1 MRGKGKRWIEPAAM
15 WILVAAI
22 IVLLAFATVVI
33 FESLGVIG
41 TDIVSIISGLSEQKE
56 VLQLLGIGLGGFV
69 LLLQALIANKR
80 AKAMEETASA
90 QADAATAQ
98 AVANQN
104 TETGQRQERL
114 KNAIEHLGSDSES
127 VRLGGAYELFHLA
140 NDTHSLRQTV
150 LNILC
155 SHIRRTTKEETY
167 QDKHAWQPSEEIQ
180 SLLTLLFVDEYA
192 VFAGLQINL
201 NESWLNGADLCK
213 ARLRG
218 ANFRR
223 AKLNKA
229 LLDNAQLAE
238 AVFSEALLKEARL
251 SKASLRE
258 ASFFMVQMQGANLE
272 EAQLQGSNLM
282 DGNLTAAYLRKASL
296 QGADLFNASM
306 YGATLTS
313 ARIQGARLSWTYL
326 QGSFLDDANLEGA
339 GNHDWDSQF
348 SFAERIRISVGK
360 ESDFSKVV
368 DGGILRDRVEQLVSE
383 LLCEG
388 KQDALRQQL
397 RPYLNAQH
405 RLGLP
410 GNHCAV
416 IGSYR
421 EDEAEDWIAE
431 HEVAM
436 RIMNGHRTLGMQELS

>member
-1 MRGKGKRWIEPAAM
+1 MRGKGKRRFEPAAK
-15 WILVAAI
+15 WFLVALI
-22 IVLLAFATVVI
+22 IGLFSFTAVVI
-33 FESLGVIG
+33 VEILGFNG
-41 TDIVSIISGLSEQKE
+41 TDIVSRISGLSEQKE
-56 VLQLLGIGLGGFV
+56 VLQLLGIGLGGVV
-69 LLLQALIANKR
+69 LLLQALITNQR
-80 AKAMEETASA
+80 ARAMEETAGA

-98 AVANQN
+98 AEANRN

-140 NDTHSLRQTV
+140 KDTDSLRQTV

-167 QDKHAWQPSEEIQ
+167 QGKHPWRPSEEIQ
-180 SLLTLLFVDEYA
+180 SLLTLLFVEEYS

-218 ANFRR
+218 TNFRR

-258 ASFFMVQMQGANLE
+258 ASLFMVQMQGANLE

-282 DGNLTAAYLRKASL
+282 DGNLTAAYLMKASL

-339 GNHDWDSQF
+339 GNHDWDSKVP
-348 SFAERIRISVGK
+348 FAERIQMSVGK
-360 ESDFSKVV
+360 ESDLSKVV
-368 DGGILRDRVEQLVSE
+368 DGGMLRERFEQLVSE
-383 LLCEG
+383 LLCKG

-397 RPYLNAQH
+397 RPYLNVPH

-410 GNHCAV
+410 GNHGGV

-436 RIMNGHRTLGMQELS
+436 RTTNGHRTLGM